1 VTTALARVPTSA
13 DVVLA
18 LATLL
23 YKGGMTPKNVTKPEQ
38 IAARILAGEEVG
50 LKAVQAVNWIMI
62 VNGKATIWGDG
73 ALALVR
79 ASGQL
84 DPAHDVKETI
94 EGEGDARVAVC
105 STQRKGWPAPKET
118 RFSVDDAKKAELWT
132 KDGPWQTYPE
142 RMLTMRARAWH
153 LRDNYTDVLCGLGIT
168 EEEQDV
174 PAVRQVA
181 AAKALP
187 AGGPD
192 AQPTPC
198 EGQPAVDEA
207 TLVKIA
213 DKRPA
218 WLRWLGVDPGD
229 EPAVKAAWA
238 TKLAH
243 YGVESARQLTP
254 AQAGDLLNEL
264 GHLGHQQEIKEVFGE
279 AALAPS

>member
-1 VTTALARVPTSA
+1 MTTALARVPNSA
-13 DVVLA
+13 DEVLA

-23 YKGGMTPKNVTKPEQ
+23 YKGGLTPKNVTKPEQ
-38 IAARILAGEEVG
+38 IAARVLAGQEVG
-50 LKAVQAVNWIMI
+50 LKPVQAVNWIMI

-105 STQRKGWPAPKET
+105 STQRRGWPAPKET
-118 RFSVDDAKKAELWT
+118 RFSVDDAKKAGLWG
-132 KDGPWQTYPE
+132 KDGPWQTYDA

-174 PAVRQVA
+174 PTVRQVA
-181 AAKALP
+181 TAKPLP
-187 AGGPD
+187 AGGP
-192 AQPTPC
+192 ATPC

-207 TLVKIA
+207 TLVRIA

-229 EPAVKAAWA
+229 EAAVKAAWA
-238 TKLAH
+238 SKLAH

-254 AQAGDLLNEL
+254 AQAAELLAEL
-264 GHLGHQQEIKEVFGE
+264 GHLGHQQEVKEVFGE
-279 AALAPS
+279 AASATS